1 MAEQAPTIY
10 DVAERAGVS
19 VATVSRALNDVESL
33 RAVTRDKVMRAMAE
47 LDFVPNNVAR
57 GLSRGKNW
65 VLGLAFMHSPVRAN
79 EAEVEADSLLYTDI
93 IIRGVEAEA
102 ARHGYS
108 LLLCSAGEEHPD
120 GIAPLR
126 NLTQSVDGWIV
137 LDRVL
142 SADEVPE
149 ISRRTP
155 LVLMAGAGESDSA
168 YTVRVDNEG
177 GISSLVTHL
186 VEVHGARRFGYM
198 SGLNE
203 SPDNVAR
210 LRALRDSARR
220 HGVSVDDADIISCDW
235 TSGGAEVQTARWLDC
250 RVDLPDVLVCAN
262 DQMAIGAIHAM
273 GAKGLKVPRDIAV
286 TGFDDI
292 PIARYLTPALTTVRQ
307 SSSAMG
313 AEAVDVL
320 LAAMA
325 GEPVANTTTLASR
338 LQVRHSCGC
347 RGDLNEDVA

>member
-10 DVAERAGVS
+10 DVAQRAGVS

-65 VLGLAFMHSPVRAN
+65 VIGLAFMHSPVRAN

-142 SADEVPE
+142 SGEEVPE

-155 LVLMAGAGESDSA
+155 LVLMAGAGQSDA
-168 YTVRVDNEG
+168 AFTVRVDNEG
-177 GISSLVTHL
+177 GISALVSHL
-186 VEVHGARRFGYM
+186 VDEHGARRLGFM
-198 SGLNE
+198 SGLEE

-210 LRALRDSARR
+210 LRTLRDSARR
-220 HGVSVDDADIISCDW
+220 LGATVDDDDVIACDW
-235 TSGGAEVQTARWLDC
+235 TSGGAEVQTATWLD
-250 RVDLPDVLVCAN
+250 RRLDLPDVLVCAN

-273 GAKGLKVPRDIAV
+273 NSRGLKVPRDIAV

-292 PIARYLTPALTTVRQ
+292 PIARYLTPSLTTVRQ

-313 AEAVDVL
+313 AEAVTVL

-325 GEPVANTTTLASR
+325 GEPVANTTTMPSR
-338 LQVRHSCGC
+338 LLVRNSCGC
-347 RGDLNEDVA
+347 RHQSSEDVA

>member
-1 MAEQAPTIY
+1 
-10 DVAERAGVS
+10 
-19 VATVSRALNDVESL
+19 
-33 RAVTRDKVMRAMAE
+33 
-47 LDFVPNNVAR
+47 
-57 GLSRGKNW
+57 
-65 VLGLAFMHSPVRAN
+65 
-79 EAEVEADSLLYTDI
+79 
-93 IIRGVEAEA
+93 VEAEA

-347 RGDLNEDVA
+347 RGELDEVAS